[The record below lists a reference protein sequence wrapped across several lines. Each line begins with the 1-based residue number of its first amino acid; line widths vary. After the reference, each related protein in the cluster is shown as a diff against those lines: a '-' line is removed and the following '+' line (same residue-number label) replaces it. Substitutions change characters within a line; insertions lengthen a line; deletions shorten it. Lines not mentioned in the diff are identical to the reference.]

1 MFICEIR
8 MSLIF
13 IALAGLAQIVKQSY
27 IGDESFGKILF
38 SNSFMLLMVFSLALI
53 IVKIIQ
59 HVSQLHSRLRI

>member
-38 SNSFMLLMVFSLALI
+38 SHSFMLLMVSSLALI